1 MKNKLTKK
9 LLSAV
14 LSVAMLLSLVPA
26 ASLTAWADN
35 AAVTYLDAD
44 GNEQTCTE
52 YTVFDSSMTMIE
64 EAGWYV
70 VKENVPISG
79 EMYISADV
87 NLILCDRAT
96 LTVTAET
103 YGGAVNGYK
112 NLTIYAQ
119 STGEDM
125 GGLSVTNQQSYGY
138 ALDFSDGSIII
149 NGGKISATGGISI
162 YNGDITI
169 NGGNV
174 TAAGVYTNG
183 ICASTNNNL
192 TINGGTVTVSTTDNS
207 HGGIEMGGNVIVN
220 GGTVSAIGGYN
231 SALCSTG
238 VTVSGGAL
246 TVATTMSGTY
256 GINCENKGDV
266 TISGGELTASAPG
279 GGIAYANVKNA
290 VPGTG
295 WTDVAGTSGE
305 TEIAVSTTGQDLSA
319 YKKVVIGTPAPEP
332 VSYKNAAYDSATN
345 TVTYTDATCDD
356 YTAVAA
362 TTTEWGASGTTS
374 WYVVNDTVEITSSIT
389 VSGTVNLILC
399 DGASLTASAG
409 VNASGATLN
418 IYGQSA
424 GTGALIANAANGSD
438 GDDDSNGGAGSTA
451 ITCGTLSVNGA
462 AVTATGGNGG
472 YGFNGGNGG
481 SGISGNVTVNG
492 GTVTATGGN
501 GGSGFYAGNG
511 GSGISGNATVN
522 NGTVTATGGVGG
534 QGHQFGSN
542 GSDGK
547 AVTGNITA
555 TGTGATVQESD
566 NNIDWSYVSGGSSD
580 KRFIHG
586 EATASAPVSYKN
598 AAYDSAT
605 NTVTYTD
612 ATCDDYTAVA
622 ADTTTFED
630 GKWYVVNSNVTVN
643 GSITVNGAANLI
655 LADGYTLTVTKGVAV
670 TDPSSLTIFG
680 QENGAGTLTATG
692 GSDAAGIGGIN
703 DKSGPITING
713 GTVNATGDDDGGAGI
728 GASDGNSCGDI
739 TINGGTVNASASGS
753 SNIYGIGD
761 AGWGSNGDGTIAI
774 HGGTVNVNPGEY
786 AYGIGYCGNGTINI
800 TGGVVNVNKDKVWAT
815 GFKGG
820 NLNVSGGEVYAAG
833 SVAVYSNANFTGGTF
848 IAESLRDNNPAIQSA
863 TVSIA
868 SGLKVLLGSDEANAV
883 EVEPS
888 FIDYS
893 SSEYWNANPK
903 WIKIYHTPEPEPTV
917 TWYAATENIQIGE
930 DNNQSNPYDASY
942 TKDAITVSATSAEGH
957 TYIDG
962 TRFSEAFMASLSGFV
977 FTNSVAN
984 FSKIKLVFTD
994 LSIVSYNKFIDSEYN
1009 DDTHWSSDLD
1019 SKTVTWE
1026 GDSNSVGL
1034 YAYDVSGTLDR
1045 IEFTYEVPAAVS
1057 FVKVTDAD
1065 QIAVDNIGECTF
1077 DEAKAWVYDN
1087 WDSVTDG
1094 VSSTTY
1100 IEIVYIVNG
1109 SARML
1114 AFFTYEFSDKDEFK
1128 ALTQSDFDADLAT
1141 IKEYYTSGS
1150 DVVYVCSKA
1159 APTAVSFTKVTDVND
1174 ITADNIGACTFDD
1187 AKAWA
1192 LANWNTVASTT
1203 AESFWFAYYDGAD
1216 LKAFNFYL
1224 ELGKDKFETMSASA
1238 ATAVGIDDLTLCY
1251 NFSDDVWLCTPAA
1264 APAHVHSLTPHAAA
1278 DAGCTTAGNSAY
1290 WSCSCGKYFSD
1301 ENGETEIAENSW
1313 VIPAPGHNY
1322 EGVPYSSDET
1332 YHWKV
1337 CSRCNEESAREDH
1350 IWGSTLYVWGDN
1362 NSTVTASHGC
1372 TVCGKQVSETVDTT
1386 SMVTAAATCTT
1397 KELSTFTAI
1406 FTKPGFTTQTK
1417 EGVETGLALGHNFSY
1432 VGLNETIIATC
1443 SHDGCEYHTN
1453 GVTLTIAAPA
1463 LTVYGGAESAAATLE
1478 GLDAFNAATGL
1489 SISENAIQYYNT
1501 KIEGMEILKDGLPL
1515 LSPAGAGTYWAEIE
1529 IQNATAYVV
1538 YTIAKTDPIA
1548 TAPTGVEATYGDTLS
1563 DVTLT
1568 NAAGNTAGTW
1578 SWEDDPMTSVGNAG
1592 NNVFQA
1598 KFTPDDTDNY
1608 NVIEHV
1614 QVTVTVSKATPAY
1627 TVPTG
1632 LNATYGDTLS
1642 SVALPDGWEWEDEG
1656 TTPVGTAGS
1665 NVFKAKFTPDD
1676 TDNFNAVEHVDV
1688 TVTVGKAGSTAAS
1701 VAANEWTF
1709 DGATKPLLTVT
1720 GEAAGGTMKYAL
1732 GTATAPGTFGDSIP
1746 EATAADTYYVWY
1758 KVAGDANHNDTD
1770 AVCVTVV
1777 VAHDE
1782 ALDAVIAAIDAIGP
1796 VTEVL
1801 ADQKAKID
1809 AARAGYEDLTPA
1821 QQALVTNY
1829 ATLVAAEA
1837 DYKALFVF
1845 DANTQITIS
1854 GVEKY
1859 GETLTATAID
1869 VPAFITDAVVRW
1881 YNEDGDLLGTGAT
1894 YTLTAAEI
1902 GKSVRAE
1909 LYSAEAEDTVTSDFT
1924 GLIGKGVIKNYT
1936 LPTAAHVTYPQT
1948 LAEATLTGGDTGDI
1962 EGVWAWAT
1970 PDAQPTSAQS
1980 GSSFE
1985 LTFTPTG
1992 TYADLYEGFTTRLAV
2007 VVDPAPFEPQS
2018 IEDTASGLT
2027 FDAEFAQNV
2036 EVELTDIVYSQSAYL
2051 ALLRASKKDDSGM
2064 TKLVLLKTIAFTI
2077 DGEAADEAYN
2087 GAVTVTSYVGAK
2099 LAGQTVSV
2107 WFFIDGAPVNYV
2119 GTVGYDGVLVIE
2131 NVAL

>member
-680 QENGAGTLTATG
+680 QENG
-692 GSDAAGIGGIN
+692 
-703 DKSGPITING
+703 
-713 GTVNATGDDDGGAGI
+713 
-728 GASDGNSCGDI
+728 
-739 TINGGTVNASASGS
+739 
-753 SNIYGIGD
+753 
-761 AGWGSNGDGTIAI
+761 
-774 HGGTVNVNPGEY
+774 
-786 AYGIGYCGNGTINI
+786 
-800 TGGVVNVNKDKVWAT
+800 
-815 GFKGG
+815 
-820 NLNVSGGEVYAAG
+820 
-833 SVAVYSNANFTGGTF
+833 
-848 IAESLRDNNPAIQSA
+848 
-863 TVSIA
+863 
-868 SGLKVLLGSDEANAV
+868 
-883 EVEPS
+883 
-888 FIDYS
+888 
-893 SSEYWNANPK
+893 
-903 WIKIYHTPEPEPTV
+903 
-917 TWYAATENIQIGE
+917 
-930 DNNQSNPYDASY
+930 
-942 TKDAITVSATSAEGH
+942 
-957 TYIDG
+957 
-962 TRFSEAFMASLSGFV
+962 
-977 FTNSVAN
+977 
-984 FSKIKLVFTD
+984 
-994 LSIVSYNKFIDSEYN
+994 
-1009 DDTHWSSDLD
+1009 
-1019 SKTVTWE
+1019 
-1026 GDSNSVGL
+1026 
-1034 YAYDVSGTLDR
+1034 
-1045 IEFTYEVPAAVS
+1045 
-1057 FVKVTDAD
+1057 
-1065 QIAVDNIGECTF
+1065 
-1077 DEAKAWVYDN
+1077 
-1087 WDSVTDG
+1087 
-1094 VSSTTY
+1094 
-1100 IEIVYIVNG
+1100 
-1109 SARML
+1109 
-1114 AFFTYEFSDKDEFK
+1114 
-1128 ALTQSDFDADLAT
+1128 
-1141 IKEYYTSGS
+1141 
-1150 DVVYVCSKA
+1150 
-1159 APTAVSFTKVTDVND
+1159 
-1174 ITADNIGACTFDD
+1174 
-1187 AKAWA
+1187 
-1192 LANWNTVASTT
+1192 
-1203 AESFWFAYYDGAD
+1203 
-1216 LKAFNFYL
+1216 
-1224 ELGKDKFETMSASA
+1224 
-1238 ATAVGIDDLTLCY
+1238 
-1251 NFSDDVWLCTPAA
+1251 
-1264 APAHVHSLTPHAAA
+1264 
-1278 DAGCTTAGNSAY
+1278 
-1290 WSCSCGKYFSD
+1290 
-1301 ENGETEIAENSW
+1301 
-1313 VIPAPGHNY
+1313 
-1322 EGVPYSSDET
+1322 
-1332 YHWKV
+1332 
-1337 CSRCNEESAREDH
+1337 
-1350 IWGSTLYVWGDN
+1350 
-1362 NSTVTASHGC
+1362 
-1372 TVCGKQVSETVDTT
+1372 
-1386 SMVTAAATCTT
+1386 
-1397 KELSTFTAI
+1397 
-1406 FTKPGFTTQTK
+1406 
-1417 EGVETGLALGHNFSY
+1417 
-1432 VGLNETIIATC
+1432 
-1443 SHDGCEYHTN
+1443 
-1453 GVTLTIAAPA
+1453 
-1463 LTVYGGAESAAATLE
+1463 
-1478 GLDAFNAATGL
+1478 
-1489 SISENAIQYYNT
+1489 
-1501 KIEGMEILKDGLPL
+1501 
-1515 LSPAGAGTYWAEIE
+1515 
-1529 IQNATAYVV
+1529 
-1538 YTIAKTDPIA
+1538 
-1548 TAPTGVEATYGDTLS
+1548 
-1563 DVTLT
+1563 
-1568 NAAGNTAGTW
+1568 
-1578 SWEDDPMTSVGNAG
+1578 
-1592 NNVFQA
+1592 
-1598 KFTPDDTDNY
+1598 
-1608 NVIEHV
+1608 
-1614 QVTVTVSKATPAY
+1614 
-1627 TVPTG
+1627 
-1632 LNATYGDTLS
+1632 
-1642 SVALPDGWEWEDEG
+1642 
-1656 TTPVGTAGS
+1656 
-1665 NVFKAKFTPDD
+1665 
-1676 TDNFNAVEHVDV
+1676 
-1688 TVTVGKAGSTAAS
+1688 
-1701 VAANEWTF
+1701 
-1709 DGATKPLLTVT
+1709 
-1720 GEAAGGTMKYAL
+1720 
-1732 GTATAPGTFGDSIP
+1732 
-1746 EATAADTYYVWY
+1746 
-1758 KVAGDANHNDTD
+1758 
-1770 AVCVTVV
+1770 
-1777 VAHDE
+1777 
-1782 ALDAVIAAIDAIGP
+1782 
-1796 VTEVL
+1796 
-1801 ADQKAKID
+1801 
-1809 AARAGYEDLTPA
+1809 
-1821 QQALVTNY
+1821 
-1829 ATLVAAEA
+1829 
-1837 DYKALFVF
+1837 
-1845 DANTQITIS
+1845 
-1854 GVEKY
+1854 
-1859 GETLTATAID
+1859 
-1869 VPAFITDAVVRW
+1869 
-1881 YNEDGDLLGTGAT
+1881 
-1894 YTLTAAEI
+1894 
-1902 GKSVRAE
+1902 
-1909 LYSAEAEDTVTSDFT
+1909 
-1924 GLIGKGVIKNYT
+1924 
-1936 LPTAAHVTYPQT
+1936 
-1948 LAEATLTGGDTGDI
+1948 
-1962 EGVWAWAT
+1962 
-1970 PDAQPTSAQS
+1970 
-1980 GSSFE
+1980 
-1985 LTFTPTG
+1985 
-1992 TYADLYEGFTTRLAV
+1992 
-2007 VVDPAPFEPQS
+2007 
-2018 IEDTASGLT
+2018 
-2027 FDAEFAQNV
+2027 
-2036 EVELTDIVYSQSAYL
+2036 
-2051 ALLRASKKDDSGM
+2051 
-2064 TKLVLLKTIAFTI
+2064 
-2077 DGEAADEAYN
+2077 
-2087 GAVTVTSYVGAK
+2087 
-2099 LAGQTVSV
+2099 
-2107 WFFIDGAPVNYV
+2107 
-2119 GTVGYDGVLVIE
+2119 
-2131 NVAL
+2131 